1 MATPGFPISARK
13 RGWIIAT
20 VMLGTVSTITAA
32 TIINV
37 AFPALIAEFHIGH
50 DSLQGV
56 AAGFLGAMTTTMLAT
71 AWLVET
77 HGQRRTFIAALAI
90 FLASPP
96 AGYITGT
103 VIPVDGG
110 MSRFAF

>member
-1 MATPGFPISARK
+1 MAMPAMPIAPIP

-37 AFPALIAEFHIGH
+37 AFPELIGEVHIGH
-50 DSLQGV
+50 DSLQWV

-71 AWLVET
+71 AWLVEA

-90 FLASPP
+90 FLASS
-96 AGYITGT
+96 ALGAA
-103 VIPVDGG
+103 
-110 MSRFAF
+110 SFSH